1 MWLLTV
7 GVLPVASSSEPSAI
21 PCRKPARD
29 NRSRRLPE
37 DARGCARLVV
47 ILQNRCS
54 RPVECRP
61 DQSACAGSEATV
73 AITDPSAALEEVE
86 RFIGL
91 LVKDRELHEAE
102 ERGGYRS
109 HQRDSSGQDE
119 RERVR
124 SEILRLQP
132 LIEAIGREIDPD
144 EDPNRFKNRVL
155 VSGMWGYS
163 TALVAAERLTGILQ
177 QQERLE
183 AILGPK
189 GPVLAAGGL
198 HEWVWHAAVDLW
210 DSGHFKEAVR
220 SAASAV
226 EEQTC
231 LKIDRRDL
239 TGTSIFNEAFSLD
252 PPEPGRPRL
261 RFAHIEETAG
271 SGQRSQEW
279 KSAHEGAMA
288 FGRGCFQGIR
298 NLQAHGTA
306 DLQEQQA
313 LEYLA
318 ALSVLARWVDDAQ
331 TEKSRGS

>member
-1 MWLLTV
+1 M
-7 GVLPVASSSEPSAI
+7 
-21 PCRKPARD
+21 
-29 NRSRRLPE
+29 
-37 DARGCARLVV
+37 
-47 ILQNRCS
+47 
-54 RPVECRP
+54 
-61 DQSACAGSEATV
+61 
-73 AITDPSAALEEVE
+73 AITDPSAALEEVN
-86 RFIGL
+86 RFIDL
-91 LVKDRELHEAE
+91 IVKDRELHEAE
-102 ERGGYRS
+102 KRGGYPS
-109 HQRDSSGQDE
+109 HQRDISGQDE

-144 EDPNRFKNRVL
+144 EAPDRFKRHTIVA
-155 VSGMWGYS
+155 GGWGWG
-163 TALVAAERLTGILQ
+163 TALNAAERLTGILQ

-198 HEWVWHAAVDLW
+198 HKWVWHAAVDLW

-220 SAASAV
+220 SAAAAV

-239 TGTSIFNEAFSLD
+239 TGASIFNEAFSLD

-306 DLQEQQA
+306 DLPEQQA